1 MAQMAAPPVDEAAR
15 TAPAKVITTK
25 QLRAVRLLL
34 QKRRESVSIPIGS
47 GSILEYVMQAM
58 PELDRAKVVAAAFG
72 GKAPCKVY
80 RWTELDLAVIIFE
93 GIHAPR
99 SHSRLARVLVR
110 GPPPSA
116 HPINYRRL

>member
-1 MAQMAAPPVDEAAR
+1 MAQIAAPPVDEAAR

-58 PELDRAKVVAAAFG
+58 PELDRNKVAAAAFG
-72 GKAPCKVY
+72 GKAPCKIF
-80 RWTELDLAVIIFE
+80 RWTELDLAVIMMNLGYF
-93 GIHAPR
+93 AK
-99 SHSRLARVLVR
+99 
-110 GPPPSA
+110 PSD
-116 HPINYRRL
+116 